1 MNAGFQKPE
10 HTAAA
15 AANTVK
21 RDIATLNLSCGIKL
35 NSSNSNLWDFCTTV
49 KSPR

>member
-1 MNAGFQKPE
+1 MNAGFHKPE

-15 AANTVK
+15 ANTGK

-35 NSSNSNLWDFCTTV
+35 NSSNSNLWDFSTTT

>member
-1 MNAGFQKPE
+1 MNAGFHKRE

-15 AANTVK
+15 ASTVK
-21 RDIATLNLSCGIKL
+21 RDIATLNLSWGIKL
-35 NSSNSNLWDFCTTV
+35 NSSNSNVWDFSTTV